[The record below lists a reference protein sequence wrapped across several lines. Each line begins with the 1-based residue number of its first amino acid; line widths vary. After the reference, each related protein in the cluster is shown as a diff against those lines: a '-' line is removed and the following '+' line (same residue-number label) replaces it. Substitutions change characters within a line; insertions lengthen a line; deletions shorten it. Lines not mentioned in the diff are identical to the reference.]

1 MIKKQIILQN
11 QQNSSFPKNFQLVL
25 IACLVV
31 LARWENIFRHKSIS
45 SWMYS
50 DCFPPLETGFTLILL
65 RKPKYSSVMS
75 LNLEIGKGPWREE
88 IIYFQELL
96 ILIMSIISSLIAA
109 VYYWKTIPIYS
120 AMLSH
125 SNSICFSFK

>member
-1 MIKKQIILQN
+1 
-11 QQNSSFPKNFQLVL
+11 
-25 IACLVV
+25 
-31 LARWENIFRHKSIS
+31 
-45 SWMYS
+45 MYS

-65 RKPKYSSVMS
+65 RKPKYSSTMS

-125 SNSICFSFK
+125 SNSICFRYYFLLFSS